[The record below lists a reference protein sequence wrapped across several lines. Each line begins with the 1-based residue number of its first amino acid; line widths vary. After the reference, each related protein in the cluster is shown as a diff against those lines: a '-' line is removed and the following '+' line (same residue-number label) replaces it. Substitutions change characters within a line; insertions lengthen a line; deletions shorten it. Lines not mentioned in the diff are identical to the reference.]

1 MNRFDTHKFLHRKRL
16 AEEELLQETLEP
28 LISKIDTAIAEFD
41 ESFSYQ
47 DLAVVVAALLKKDEA
62 GYGSHNFEPFLKT
75 LINLLK
81 S

>member
-41 ESFSYQ
+41 ENLSYK
-47 DLAVVVAALLKKDEA
+47 DLAVAVATILKKD
-62 GYGSHNFEPFLKT
+62 YGSRLFEPFLET
-75 LINLLK
+75 LTNSLK

>member
-28 LISKIDTAIAEFD
+28 LISKINTAIAEFD
-41 ESFSYQ
+41 ENLSYK
-47 DLAVVVAALLKKDEA
+47 DLAVAVATILKKD
-62 GYGSHNFEPFLKT
+62 YGSHNFEPFLET
-75 LINLLK
+75 LTNSLK